1 MSQAP
6 SVTPHPPTDN
16 AKSRT
21 VPPGP
26 KPKLL
31 LGHSPWTG
39 DDPLRT
45 LTNWAREYGDV
56 VYFRRF
62 HYHVY
67 FLNRPDLIEQV
78 LVTDQRNFIKGR
90 GLQANRRLF
99 GNGLLTSEGDYW
111 FRQRRLMQPAF
122 HRERIAAYGKA
133 MVASAARM
141 IETWRDGECRDV
153 HEDMMRLALEIVAK
167 TLFSTEVE
175 ADVERVGATLSVLMK
190 ENRSARILLPFF
202 RMLPTPGNLRY
213 RTAVHQLDEIIYR
226 IIREHRARDRDTG
239 DLLSMLLRARDED
252 GRRMTDTQLRDEA
265 MTLFLA
271 GHETTALALSWTWY
285 LLARYPDVE
294 RKLQTELREVLGGRA
309 PAVDDLPR
317 LPYTERVIKESMRL
331 YSPAYVI
338 ARIALS
344 DCDISGYHVP
354 RGASLVMSQWVMHR
368 DPRYWDDPERFN
380 PDRWT
385 PEFEARLPRFVYF
398 PFGGGPRVCIGASFA
413 LMEAALL
420 LATIAQRFTL
430 TLVPEH
436 PVEPFPSITLRP
448 KNGIKVVLS
457 AR

>member
-6 SVTPHPPTDN
+6 SVSPRPPTDPP
-16 AKSRT
+16 KPRG

-45 LTNWAREYGDV
+45 LTSWAREYGDI

-67 FLNRPDLIEQV
+67 FFNRPDLIEQV
-78 LVTDQRNFIKGR
+78 LVTDSRNFTKGR

-133 MVASAARM
+133 MVASTVRM
-141 IETWRDGECRDV
+141 LETWRDGERRDV
-153 HEDMMRLALEIVAK
+153 HEDMMRLALEIVAQ
-167 TLFSTEVE
+167 TLFSTQVE
-175 ADVERVGATLSVLMK
+175 ADVERVGAMLSVLMK

-213 RTAVHQLDEIIYR
+213 RTAVHQLDEIVYR
-226 IIREHRARDRDTG
+226 IIREHRARGRDTG

-252 GRRMTDTQLRDEA
+252 GRQMTDTQLRDEA

-285 LLARYPDVE
+285 LLARNPDVE
-294 RKLQTELREVLGGRA
+294 QKLQAELQEVLGGRA
-309 PAVDDLPR
+309 PAVEDLPR
-317 LPYTERVIKESMRL
+317 LPYTERVIRESMRL
-331 YSPAYVI
+331 YPPAYVI
-338 ARIALS
+338 ARLAVNDCEIA
-344 DCDISGYHVP
+344 GYRVP
-354 RGASLVMSQWVMHR
+354 HGASLVMSQWVTHR
-368 DPRYWDDPERFN
+368 DPRFWDEPERFN

-385 PEFEARLPRFVYF
+385 PEFEKRLPRFAYF

-420 LATIAQRFTL
+420 LATIAPRFTL
-430 TLVPEH
+430 TLVPDH

-448 KNGIKVVLS
+448 KNGIKVVVS

>member
-6 SVTPHPPTDN
+6 SVTPRPPTEN
-16 AKSRT
+16 PKSRSF
-21 VPPGP
+21 PPGP

-45 LTNWAREYGDV
+45 LTSWAREYGDV

-122 HRERIAAYGKA
+122 HRERIAAYGRA
-133 MVASAARM
+133 MVAAAARM
-141 IETWRDGECRDV
+141 LGTWHDGEQRDV
-153 HEDMMRLALEIVAK
+153 HEDMMRLALEIVAT

-175 ADVERVGATLSVLMK
+175 ADVDRVGATLHVLMK
-190 ENRSARILLPFF
+190 QNRSARILLPFF

-213 RTAVHQLDEIIYR
+213 RAAVHQLDEIVYR
-226 IIREHRARDRDTG
+226 IIRERRSSGRDTG

-252 GRRMTDTQLRDEA
+252 GRQMTDTQLRDET

-285 LLARYPDVE
+285 LLARYPEVE
-294 RKLQTELREVLGGRA
+294 SKLQAELREGLGGRV
-309 PAVDDLPR
+309 PTVEDLAR
-317 LPYTERVIKESMRL
+317 LPYTERVVKESMRL
-331 YSPAYVI
+331 YPPAYVI
-338 ARIALS
+338 ARIAVT
-344 DCDISGYHVP
+344 DCEIGGYRLPH
-354 RGASLVMSQWVMHR
+354 GASLVMSQWVTHR
-368 DPRYWDDPERFN
+368 DPRYWDDPECFN

-385 PEFEARLPRFVYF
+385 PEFEKRLPRFAYF

-413 LMEAALL
+413 LMEATLL
-420 LATIAQRFTL
+420 LATIAQKFKL
-430 TLVPEH
+430 ALADDH
-436 PVEPFPSITLRP
+436 SVEPFPSITLRP
-448 KNGIKVVLS
+448 RNGIKVVLS

>member
-6 SVTPHPPTDN
+6 SVSPRPPADHPQ
-16 AKSRT
+16 SRS

-26 KPKLL
+26 KPRLL

-45 LTNWAREYGDV
+45 LTHWAREYGDV

-78 LVTDQRNFIKGR
+78 LVTDPRNFIKGR

-111 FRQRRLMQPAF
+111 FGQRRLMQPAF

-133 MVASAARM
+133 MVASTTRM
-141 IETWRDGECRDV
+141 LETWRDGERRDV
-153 HEDMMRLALEIVAK
+153 HEDMMRLALEIVAQ

-175 ADVERVGATLSVLMK
+175 ADVERVGAMLKVLMK

-213 RTAVHQLDEIIYR
+213 RIAVHQLDEIVYR
-226 IIREHRARDRDTG
+226 IIREHRARGRDTG
-239 DLLSMLLRARDED
+239 DLLSILLRARDED
-252 GRRMTDTQLRDEA
+252 GRQMTDTQLRDEA

-285 LLARYPDVE
+285 LLAQNPDVE
-294 RKLQTELREVLGGRA
+294 HKLEAELRGVLEGRA
-309 PAVDDLPR
+309 PEVEDLPR

-331 YSPAYVI
+331 YPPAYVI
-338 ARIALS
+338 ARIAAS
-344 DCDISGYHVP
+344 DCEIGGYRVP
-354 RGASLVMSQWVMHR
+354 RGASLVMSQWVTHR
-368 DPRYWDDPERFN
+368 DPRYWDEPERFN

-385 PEFEARLPRFVYF
+385 PEFEKRLPRFAYF

-420 LATIAQRFTL
+420 LATIAPRFRL
-430 TLVPEH
+430 ALADDH

-448 KNGIKVVLS
+448 KDGIKVVVS
-457 AR
+457 VR